1 LLVAM
6 ALGLIALGTLL
17 LRLRD
22 PEP

>member
-6 ALGLIALGTLL
+6 ALGLIALGALL